1 MWVLPFTLV
10 LTFFFNLKHQ
20 MSDRV
25 PECLKDYFHVSCS
38 RAFRV
43 SQTAPCTSRCHTRLI
58 RGPRKAPLIHEPR
71 PSLPWPPSASTA
83 STGGDTGTCRPHG
96 QPGVLRCLRAQET
109 RLCAGAGEPRV
120 RAAGWPGQA
129 PGRALVLPSRL
140 QALGLQRQ
148 WTDPSPLTPV
158 SSGSAQAA
166 PPPRESS
173 VGHFSD
179 RIRCP
184 D

>member
-1 MWVLPFTLV
+1 
-10 LTFFFNLKHQ
+10 

-25 PECLKDYFHVSCS
+25 PECLKIIFTC
-38 RAFRV
+38 RV
-43 SQTAPCTSRCHTRLI
+43 CERSVCHKQPPAPSRCHTRLI
-58 RGPRKAPLIHEPR
+58 RGPRKARLIHEAR
-71 PSLPWPPSASTA
+71 PGLPWPPSASTA
-83 STGGDTGTCRPHG
+83 STGGHTGTCRPHG

-129 PGRALVLPSRL
+129 PGRARVLPSRL

-148 WTDPSPLTPV
+148 RTDPSPLTPV

-179 RIRCP
+179 RIRRP